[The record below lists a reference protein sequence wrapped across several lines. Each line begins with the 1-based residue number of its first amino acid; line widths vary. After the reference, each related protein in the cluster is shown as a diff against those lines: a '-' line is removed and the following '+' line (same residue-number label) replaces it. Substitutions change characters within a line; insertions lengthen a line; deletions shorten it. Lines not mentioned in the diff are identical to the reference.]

1 MENFN
6 IVWHYKDLLLKGL
19 GYTVFVSVA
28 AILIALCVGMLL
40 SVMRM
45 GGDSLPSR
53 ILKKIVAVYISFACS
68 NGSEPFKPGVRHNR
82 SEP

>member
-45 GGDSLPSR
+45 GGS
-53 ILKKIVAVYISFACS
+53 VV
-68 NGSEPFKPGVRHNR
+68 GVFRVDMLECCQPRHLL
-82 SEP
+82 S

>member
-45 GGDSLPSR
+45 GGDSFPEAFAE
-53 ILKKIVAVYISFACS
+53 LKNGKIDLVAQNYASCAADAGGF
-68 NGSEPFKPGVRHNR
+68 P
-82 SEP
+82 

>member
-1 MENFN
+1 MKGGNAPSQTAEHYISMENFN

-45 GGDSLPSR
+45 GGDSLQG
-53 ILKKIVAVYISFACS
+53 Y
-68 NGSEPFKPGVRHNR
+68 
-82 SEP
+82 